1 MSKERNS
8 GYQHVDDENHDGG
21 CDFDL
26 TMTMSVALMMTK
38 TPVKRAKEE
47 FHLGINLTSWTDKES
62 FIVNS
67 EYGLLR
73 QIVSSI
79 SWGGKKMTI
88 WSCC

>member
-1 MSKERNS
+1 MLRMKII
-8 GYQHVDDENHDGG
+8 HVDDDDDDGG
-21 CDFDL
+21 DFDL

-47 FHLGINLTSWTDKES
+47 FHFCINLTSWTDKES
-62 FIVNS
+62 LIVNS

-79 SWGGKKMTI
+79 SWGGKKLTI